1 MFEDG
6 TEMDWIAKFYSSW
19 MQGAPEDGLLFLTYD
34 DYSAGMWA
42 DEEITLSNRYICE
55 KND

>member
-1 MFEDG
+1 
-6 TEMDWIAKFYSSW
+6 MDWIAKFYSGW
-19 MQGAPEDGLLFLTYD
+19 MQGASEDGLVFLTYD

-42 DEEITLSNRYICE
+42 DREINLSNRYICE